1 MAATKNKTKAERE
14 KQVADVA
21 RLYLARH
28 TMQAIGDQL
37 GVTKAQVFYDLKKC
51 RAQWVKDA
59 NSCFDTRK
67 AEELARI
74 DRLENE
80 YWEAWRGSLE
90 EFTSTTKHAETA
102 QGGTQKQRA
111 TVKTEARNGDP
122 RYLSGVQWCIQKRT
136 EILGLDAPQKN
147 EVAIADTTNARD
159 KLRNVIRSAGVGV
172 VANGTANGIP

>member
-1 MAATKNKTKAERE
+1 MARPKNKTKAERE
-14 KQVADVA
+14 KQVAEVA

-28 TMQAIGDQL
+28 TMADIGERL
-37 GVTKAQVFYDLKKC
+37 GIVKSQVHYDLKKC

-59 NSCFDTRK
+59 NSCFNERK

-80 YWEAWRGSLE
+80 YWDAWRGSLE
-90 EFTSTTKHAETA
+90 EFTSTTKQAETA

-136 EILGLDAPQKN
+136 DIIGFDAPQ
-147 EVAIADTTNARD
+147 ESGVDIVDTKISEKRCQN
-159 KLRNVIRSAGVGV
+159 
-172 VANGTANGIP
+172 